1 MCEYLEIP
9 YEMNYIE
16 DKKKWFKETKVK
28 YI

>member
-9 YEMNYIE
+9 YKMNYIE
-16 DKKKWFKETKVK
+16 DKEKWFKETKVK